1 MPMTKS
7 AQAVHETCGRWLVGS
22 PHRSD
27 GASKANINV
36 ELEATFPGKSRAY
49 KKRSEGNAD
58 QVNEREAGV

>member
-7 AQAVHETCGRWLVGS
+7 AQAVHETCGSWLVGS

-36 ELEATFPGKSRAY
+36 ERGAAFAGKP
-49 KKRSEGNAD
+49 RS
-58 QVNEREAGV
+58 